1 MTTSR
6 QNLAQQHLPLQ
17 DLPEPAAREA
27 LHTRRYDFRG
37 YRRADGL
44 FDIEGRMVDT
54 KDYAFPND
62 WRGMVEVGD
71 PVHDMRIRLTLD
83 DRFVVQD
90 IAVVTAASPFAIC
103 GDITPAF
110 DALKGTTVAKGWS
123 RALRDNFTGTHG
135 CTHHVEMLRA
145 MGTVAFQTIFGYRE
159 KAKRDAG
166 REAGHPRSE
175 DPPAGSMPAKRPA
188 FLDTCHALASD
199 GEVVKAHWP
208 QFYQPV
214 ADSKKPD

>member
-1 MTTSR
+1 MTR
-6 QNLAQQHLPLQ
+6 PLKQ
-17 DLPEPAAREA
+17 FSDPAAREA

-37 YRRADGL
+37 YRRTDGL

-54 KDYAFPND
+54 KDYAFPNE
-62 WRGMVEVGD
+62 WRGIVQAGD

-83 DRFVVQD
+83 DHFVVQD
-90 IAVVTAASPFAIC
+90 VAVITAASPFAIC

-110 DALKGTTVAKGWS
+110 DALKGATVAKGWS
-123 RALRDNFTGTHG
+123 RALRDNFTGVHG

-159 KAKRDAG
+159 KAKRDAAHD
-166 REAGHPRSE
+166 AGYPRSE
-175 DPPAGSMPAKRPA
+175 DPATDSTPRKRPA

-199 GEVVKAHWP
+199 GEVVRTHWP
-208 QFYQPV
+208 QFYEP
-214 ADSKKPD
+214 AAGKKSD

>member
-1 MTTSR
+1 MTAP
-6 QNLAQQHLPLQ
+6 LKALP
-17 DLPEPAAREA
+17 PAAEREG

-37 YRRADGL
+37 YRRADGM

-62 WRGMVEVGD
+62 WRGEVRPGE
-71 PVHDMRIRLTLD
+71 PVHDMVIRLTLD
-83 DRFVVQD
+83 NQFVVRD

-110 DALKGTTVAKGWS
+110 DALKGATVAKGWS
-123 RALRDNFTGTHG
+123 HALRTSFTGAHG

-145 MGTVAFQTIFGYRE
+145 MGTVAFQTIYGWRE
-159 KAKRDAG
+159 KAKRESG
-166 REAGHPRSE
+166 LTQSE
-175 DPPAGSMPAKRPA
+175 GPPAEALPGKRPA

-199 GEVVKAHWP
+199 GEVVKEHWP
-208 QFYQPV
+208 QFYQP
-214 ADSKKPD
+214 APAGKSPG

>member
-1 MTTSR
+1 MT
-6 QNLAQQHLPLQ
+6 LPLKA
-17 DLPEPAAREA
+17 LPDTAPREA

-62 WRGMVEVGD
+62 WRGEVQPGE

-83 DRFVVQD
+83 DQFVVQD

-110 DALKGTTVAKGWS
+110 DALKGATIAKGWS
-123 RALRDNFTGTHG
+123 RTLRNSFAGAHG

-145 MGTVAFQTIFGYRE
+145 MGTVAFQTIYGYRE
-159 KAKRDAG
+159 KARRDLG
-166 REAGHPRSE
+166 VTKTDGPPTEATPG
-175 DPPAGSMPAKRPA
+175 KRPA

-199 GEVVKAHWP
+199 GEVVRAHWP
-208 QFYQPV
+208 QFYEPV
-214 ADSKKPD
+214 ADNKKPG

>member
-1 MTTSR
+1 MTTP
-6 QNLAQQHLPLQ
+6 LTTLP
-17 DLPEPAAREA
+17 PPAEREA

-62 WRGMVEVGD
+62 WRGEVKPGE
-71 PVHDMRIRLTLD
+71 PVHDMVIRLTLD
-83 DRFVVQD
+83 NHFVVHD

-103 GDITPAF
+103 RDITPAF
-110 DALKGTTVAKGWS
+110 DALKGATVAKGWS
-123 RALRDNFTGTHG
+123 RTLRNSFTGTHG

-145 MGTVAFQTIFGYRE
+145 MGTVAFQTIYGWRE
-159 KAKRDAG
+159 KAKRDSG
-166 REAGHPRSE
+166 ISINEG
-175 DPPAGSMPAKRPA
+175 PPAEAIPGKRPA

-199 GEVVKAHWP
+199 SEVVRSHWP
-208 QFYQPV
+208 QFYEAKK
-214 ADSKKPD
+214 AD

>member
-1 MTTSR
+1 MVE
-6 QNLAQQHLPLQ
+6 PLRS
-17 DLPEPAAREA
+17 LPEAAPREP

-54 KDYAFPND
+54 KDYAFPNE
-62 WRGMVEVGD
+62 WRGVVEPGA
-71 PVHDMRIRLTLD
+71 PVHDMIIRLTLD
-83 DRFVVQD
+83 DHFTVMD
-90 IAVVTAASPFAIC
+90 IAVVTAASPFSIC

-110 DALKGTTVAKGWS
+110 DALKGATVAKGWS
-123 RALRDNFTGTHG
+123 RTLRNSVSGAHG

-145 MGTVAFQTIFGYRE
+145 MGTVAFQTIYGYRE

-166 REAGHPRSE
+166 LARHEG
-175 DPPAGSMPAKRPA
+175 PPADTSPGKRPG

-199 GEVVKAHWP
+199 GEVVRTHWP
-208 QFYQPV
+208 AFFVPP
-214 ADSKKPD
+214 AKSAN

>member
-1 MTTSR
+1 MTV
-6 QNLAQQHLPLQ
+6 PLKN
-17 DLPEPAAREA
+17 LPEPALRDA
-27 LHTRRYDFRG
+27 LHTRRFDFRG

-62 WRGMVEVGD
+62 WRGEVLPGD

-83 DRFVVQD
+83 DHFMVRD

-110 DALKGTTVAKGWS
+110 DTLKGATIAKGWS
-123 RALRDNFTGTHG
+123 RTLRNSFTGAHG

-145 MGTVAFQTIFGYRE
+145 MGTVAFQTIYGYRE
-159 KAKRDAG
+159 KTRRDSGRDAG
-166 REAGHPRSE
+166 LTERDG
-175 DPPAGSMPAKRPA
+175 PPAEATPGKRPA

-199 GEVVKAHWP
+199 SPVVQSHWP
-208 QFYQPV
+208 QFYQ
-214 ADSKKPD
+214 AASGDKKPD